1 MKTTDTFSEQDNVLS
16 KRLKKILETRF
27 EDDEDTLEALKQ
39 LSLFYT
45 ENTLQARRN
54 LRSQIERQSLEIN
67 ENFLAAFREVK
78 ESFDDVYN
86 NIADMNKSL
95 QDMTSRLQN
104 AKAQTKHLLEQTTAL
119 ENNKVKNEMQTEVV
133 TAFLDTFQLSSDE
146 INALHGSKIRKDTPI
161 TNDIFIALD
170 KVQKIS
176 NNCKLLMQYGHQ
188 TLGLDIMEQMTLH
201 QEGALER
208 LYKWTQNHCR
218 NVDNTDLTD
227 IIIQAMARLQ
237 ERPILFNYV
246 IDEYCISRRAA
257 LVGDFIDALT
267 RGGPSGNPSPIELR
281 AHDPQIYVTDML
293 AWLNKA
299 IPIEKQKLLL
309 LVKLCDR
316 NDLAQKIEDALCSIC
331 EGVCHP
337 LKIRVEKIIIAP
349 ADTTVLYAVT
359 NLLRYY
365 RKSIGKVT
373 KDGALGI
380 TLMDL
385 QEKSEYAF
393 FKALESQVSNML
405 VRVEAPPKDL
415 TPTSSIN
422 SLLSI
427 LRDMLSTA
435 SMSEGRESD
444 MIAQCIVEP
453 LLRAVNEQASRL
465 PTTDMAVYTLNCM
478 YSMYTCLSLYQYME
492 DRLERLQAQSEA
504 QLDTLTSQQA
514 SSLVANLNLGPI
526 YTILQDSSHAP
537 LSTIPGMEPSNLK
550 NFLMRLNN
558 LGSSPDSLLLPQITL
573 LLSSQHKKALQKR
586 SFDVLLATYKQLYE
600 AVHNPANLYENPNSI
615 LYKTPDEL
623 AKHVSK

>member
-1 MKTTDTFSEQDNVLS
+1 M
-16 KRLKKILETRF
+16 
-27 EDDEDTLEALKQ
+27 
-39 LSLFYT
+39 
-45 ENTLQARRN
+45 
-54 LRSQIERQSLEIN
+54 
-67 ENFLAAFREVK
+67 
-78 ESFDDVYN
+78 
-86 NIADMNKSL
+86 
-95 QDMTSRLQN
+95 
-104 AKAQTKHLLEQTTAL
+104 
-119 ENNKVKNEMQTEVV
+119 
-133 TAFLDTFQLSSDE
+133 
-146 INALHGSKIRKDTPI
+146 
-161 TNDIFIALD
+161 
-170 KVQKIS
+170 
-176 NNCKLLMQYGHQ
+176 
-188 TLGLDIMEQMTLH
+188 
-201 QEGALER
+201 
-208 LYKWTQNHCR
+208 
-218 NVDNTDLTD
+218 
-227 IIIQAMARLQ
+227 
-237 ERPILFNYV
+237 
-246 IDEYCISRRAA
+246 

-309 LVKLCDR
+309 LVKFCDKS
-316 NDLAQKIEDALCSIC
+316 DLVQQVENALANIC

-349 ADTTVLYAVT
+349 ADTAVLYAVT

-373 KDGALGI
+373 KDGLLGA
-380 TLMDL
+380 TLKEL
-385 QEKSEYAF
+385 QEKSEHAF
-393 FKALESQVSNML
+393 LKALEAQVSNML

-422 SLLSI
+422 GLLSM

-444 MIAQCIVEP
+444 MVKIAQCVVDP

-492 DRLERLQAQSEA
+492 DRLERLQAQSDA
-504 QLDTLTSQQA
+504 QIDTLTSEQA

-526 YTILQDSSHAP
+526 YTILQDTSHGA

-550 NFLMRLNN
+550 NFLMRLDN

-573 LLSSQHKKALQKR
+573 LLSSQHKKAVQRR
-586 SFDVLLATYKQLYE
+586 SFDVLLAIYKQLYE
-600 AVHNPANLYENPNSI
+600 AVHNPSNLYENPKTI